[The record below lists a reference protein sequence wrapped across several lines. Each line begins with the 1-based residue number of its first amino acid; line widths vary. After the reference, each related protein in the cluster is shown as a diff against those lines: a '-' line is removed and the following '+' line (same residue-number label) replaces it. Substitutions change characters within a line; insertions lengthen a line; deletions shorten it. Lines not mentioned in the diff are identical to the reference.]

1 MKLAIVVP
9 GGVDRSGEYRVIPS
23 VLALIR
29 RLARTNEVHVF
40 ALAQE
45 PKPARWELAGA
56 QIHNIGHRHTRW
68 RAVAAIVAEHRRSR
82 FALVQA
88 IWSGAC
94 GQIAVSAA
102 CLLRLPSCVHV
113 AGGELVALRDIHYG
127 GRLHWYGRLAEAV
140 VLRLASTVTAASQP
154 MVDSI
159 AALGI
164 EAELVPLGVDLDT
177 WPPRAPVRRDVNLP
191 ARLLHVAS
199 LNRVKDQTTLF
210 KALAILRDSGVAF
223 SLDAV
228 GEDTLNGEIQALA
241 RQLGIAQQVAFHG
254 FLTHGQLRPLM
265 EAADLLVM
273 SSRHEAGPIVMLEA
287 AIVGVPTVGTAVGHI
302 AEWAPEAAV
311 AVPVGDSE
319 SLAMAIGRVLGDEPT
334 RLELAKSAQQRAIA
348 IEGAFMNDEIAAA
361 FRLQRTQA
369 PSA

>member
-9 GGVDRSGEYRVIPS
+9 GGVDRSGEYRVIPA

-56 QIHNIGHRHTRW
+56 QIHNIGQRHTRW

-82 FALVQA
+82 FERVQA

-140 VLRLASTVTAASQP
+140 VLRLASAVTAASQP

-164 EAELVPLGVDLDT
+164 EAQLVPLGVDLDI
-177 WPPRAPVRRDVNLP
+177 WPPRAPVRRDTNLP

-210 KALAILRDSGVAF
+210 KALAMLRDSGVAF
-223 SLDAV
+223 SLNVV

-254 FLTHGQLRPLM
+254 FLTQGQLRPLM
-265 EAADLLVM
+265 EAAHLLVL

-319 SLAMAIGRVLGDEPT
+319 SLAAAIGRVLSDEPM
-334 RLELAKSAQQRAIA
+334 RLELANSAQQRAVA
-348 IEGAFMNDEIAAA
+348 IEAAVTNDEIAAA
-361 FRLQRTQA
+361 FRPRQ
-369 PSA
+369 P